1 MTNRFLKFMIDTAQ
15 KDPVGYDSFYKEYS
29 IFLKEGIVTGQSP
42 MEKVCLY
49 GVVIFEYT
57 KIY

>member
-1 MTNRFLKFMIDTAQ
+1 MIDTAQ

-57 KIY
+57 KIL